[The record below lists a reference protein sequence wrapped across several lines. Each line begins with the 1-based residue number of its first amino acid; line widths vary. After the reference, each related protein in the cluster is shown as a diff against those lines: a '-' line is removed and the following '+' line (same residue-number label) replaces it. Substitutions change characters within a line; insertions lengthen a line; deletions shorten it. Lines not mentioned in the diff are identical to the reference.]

1 MQRVFVDSIQKYF
14 NDRALE
20 RMFPR
25 MVELTELHTNFL
37 KKLRQKQHQYYIVDS
52 IADIL
57 LEFFSALSA
66 QRLKSAYGK
75 SNDADCGWI
84 GVISHYLCRWILFKP
99 PVCVG
104 HFQALYDGES
114 GIFRMVQAL
123 SVESA
128 S

>member
-1 MQRVFVDSIQKYF
+1 MTEKHHCQTLLVMQRVFVDSIQKYF

-25 MVELTELHTNFL
+25 MLELTELHTNFL

-66 QRLKSAYGK
+66 QRLKSAYGEHQMTLM
-75 SNDADCGWI
+75 
-84 GVISHYLCRWILFKP
+84 SHMEL
-99 PVCVG
+99 
-104 HFQALYDGES
+104 
-114 GIFRMVQAL
+114 
-123 SVESA
+123 
-128 S
+128 